1 MSNVIDF
8 PLKEVKSDDLFNFF
22 QEKFDAQ
29 YEQHEIDVV
38 EYEQTIKETQNRII
52 SEGPKMFDELVR
64 EYGQVI
70 SSTVITSFGL
80 GPFFHQGDKEG
91 GNVTTIHNARKGIY
105 GNESDRYN
113 DKMRKKY
120 DYSKT
125 RKKVLEQNMQIN
137 GFYKDGYTGKQ
148 TDNPNVDHIAPLK
161 SFHNNGGFMLSDEA
175 KKSFSNDTRNLI
187 VTDESLNK
195 SKNAHDLNDFMST
208 TVKGQEENN
217 HSRFEMD
224 KRRTNAAANRANSAY
239 DDHKPTKLEK
249 TKYYAKNGASAASK
263 EAIKMGARQAW
274 GMLIYI
280 FSKELFEELKVH
292 GKKFKQYA
300 KEGRLISEF
309 KAILIRIKAKVFSQL
324 KNVVSAFKEGV
335 VSGFFSS
342 IITTVVNCFAT
353 TSKRLVRIIREGF
366 LSIFK
371 AIKLLVFTPKELTK
385 KEASREAIKLLIS
398 GLFVAGGI
406 VVEEILEKKLIAL
419 GVPGSIAN
427 IISSTLTGIITGIAI
442 VTVVYMIDNLI
453 SKMPSTKE
461 LIARSNEL
469 IQNRIVLE
477 ADYATVTSN
486 IQYNVKNNFLSRIR
500 KTEKNIDDLVDFFEE

>member
-8 PLKEVKSDDLFNFF
+8 PLKEVKSDDLFDFF
-22 QEKFDAQ
+22 QERFDAH
-29 YEQHEIDVV
+29 YEQHEIDVM
-38 EYEQTIKETQNRII
+38 EYEQTIKETQKRMN
-52 SEGPKMFDELVR
+52 SECPKMFDELVR
-64 EYGQVI
+64 EYGEVI

-80 GPFFHQGDKEG
+80 GPFFHKGDQTG
-91 GNVTTIHNARKGIY
+91 GNVTTIHNARNGIY
-105 GNESDRYN
+105 SQEKDKYNRSD
-113 DKMRKKY
+113 Y
-120 DYSKT
+120 DYSKART
-125 RKKVLEQNMQIN
+125 KVLEQNLREN
-137 GFYKDGYTGKQ
+137 GFYKDGYTGKR
-148 TDNPNVDHIAPLK
+148 TDDPNVDHIAPLK
-161 SFHNNGGFMLSDEA
+161 SFHNSGGFMLSDEA

-187 VTDESLNK
+187 VTDGSLNK
-195 SKNAHDLNDFMST
+195 SKSDQDLNDFMNR
-208 TVKGQEENN
+208 TVSGQEENN
-217 HSRFEMD
+217 HRRFEMD
-224 KRRTNAAANRANSAY
+224 KRRTNAAANRANNAF

-249 TKYYAKNGASAASK
+249 TKYYVKNGATEASK
-263 EAIKMGARQAW
+263 EAVTMGARQAW

-280 FSKELFEELKVH
+280 FSKELFDELKVH

-309 KAILIRIKAKVFSQL
+309 TALLSRVKAKVFSQL
-324 KNVVSAFKEGV
+324 KNIVSAFKEGV
-335 VSGFFSS
+335 ISGFFSS

-371 AIKLLVFTPKELTK
+371 ALKLLIFTPKELTK
-385 KEASREAIKLLIS
+385 KEACREAIKLLIS

-406 VVEEILEKKLIAL
+406 VVEEILEKKLIAF
-419 GVPGSIAN
+419 GIPGTIAN

-442 VTVVYMIDNLI
+442 VTFVYMIDKLI
-453 SKMPSTKE
+453 SNMPSTKE

-486 IQYNVKNNFLSRIR
+486 IQYNVKDNFLSRIR